1 MRGANHVAKTEG
13 VNRTGSSPHARGKR
27 KSSNKTYRQTRI
39 IPACA
44 GQTQEKKEESE
55 LSTDHPRMRGA
66 NSELAIRVQGAGGSS
81 PHARGKLKIYYL
93 KTVNYKR
100 HKNYQIYRYKN
111 YSSYV
116 YLKFRN
122 TISNNPRVRGK
133 L

>member
-1 MRGANHVAKTEG
+1 MRGANLDPTLQLKSNA
-13 VNRTGSSPHARGKR
+13 GSSPHARGKR
-27 KSSNKTYRQTRI
+27 GKLKISLIGFRI

-44 GQTQEKKEESE
+44 GQT
-55 LSTDHPRMRGA
+55 
-66 NSELAIRVQGAGGSS
+66 
-81 PHARGKLKIYYL
+81 LKIYYL